1 MKKILITGISGQDG
15 AFLTD
20 HILRNETNVS
30 IFGVTRNTNL
40 FFDKLKYLNP
50 NFQTDR
56 VSLTNLDMLN
66 KKKVLEFIEFVKP
79 DNVYNLAGPSSV
91 YESIKNPNESIEQIT
106 GIFNNLTESL
116 IKTNNFCNFF
126 QSSSSEMF
134 GNINQSILNESS
146 EFNPNSPYAT
156 AKLTNHK
163 SVIDLNSTHDWPIVS
178 GIMFNHESEFRTDS
192 YLFPKIINSALKI
205 YFKKANVLELG
216 SLDYKRDWSYAK
228 DIVEIVNSIT
238 ENPKSSDYVIG
249 SGISVSIKD
258 IVECTFNILN
268 LDYKKHIKINP
279 NLLRKGDPVEVYCDT
294 SKLTEDYNWKP
305 KYDLNKMITKI
316 LDYKLKNL

>member
-20 HILRNETNVS
+20 YILRNETNVS

-66 KKKVLEFIEFVKP
+66 KEKVLEFIEFVKP

-106 GIFNNLTESL
+106 GIFNNLTKSL

-134 GNINQSILNESS
+134 GNINESILNENSD
-146 EFNPNSPYAT
+146 FNPNSPYAT
-156 AKLTNHK
+156 AKLINHK
-163 SVIDLNSTHDWPIVS
+163 SVIDLNSAHDWPIVS
-178 GIMFNHESEFRTDS
+178 GIMFNHESEFRTDN

-294 SKLTEDYNWKP
+294 SKLTEDYKWKP

>member
-20 HILRNETNVS
+20 YLLRNKTNVS

-134 GNINQSILNESS
+134 GNINESILNENSD
-146 EFNPNSPYAT
+146 FNPNSPYAT
-156 AKLTNHK
+156 AKLINHK
-163 SVIDLNSTHDWPIVS
+163 SVIDLNSTHNWPIVS
-178 GIMFNHESEFRTDS
+178 GIMFNHESEFRTES

-258 IVECTFNILN
+258 IVECTFDILN

-294 SKLTEDYNWKP
+294 SKLTEDYKWKP

>member
-20 HILRNETNVS
+20 YILRNETNVS

-50 NFQTDR
+50 NFQTDK
-56 VSLTNLDMLN
+56 VYLTNLDMLN

-126 QSSSSEMF
+126 QPSSSEMF
-134 GNINQSILNESS
+134 GNINDSILNENSD
-146 EFNPNSPYAT
+146 FNPNSPYAI
-156 AKLTNHK
+156 AKLINHK
-163 SVIDLNSTHDWPIVS
+163 SVIDLNNTHNWPIVS
-178 GIMFNHESEFRTDS
+178 GIMFNHESEFRTDN

-228 DIVEIVNSIT
+228 DIVEIVNSVT

-258 IVECTFNILN
+258 IVECTFNTLN
-268 LDYKKHIKINP
+268 LDYKKHIKIDP

-294 SKLTEDYNWKP
+294 SKLTEDYKWKP